1 MDGNTAAA
9 HVAYGL
15 SGTRDNV
22 YNLCIFASPLHT
34 DIHAIYPITPSS
46 QMGELADKWSAE
58 GRLNAFGNTPRVIEM
73 QVLGRVD
80 MLFCDMTH

>member
-1 MDGNTAAA
+1 MF
-9 HVAYGL
+9 
-15 SGTRDNV
+15 
-22 YNLCIFASPLHT
+22 IFILYLIYLYSFASSPLHT

-73 QVLGRVD
+73 QVQGRVCG
-80 MLFCDMTH
+80 MLFCDMTR